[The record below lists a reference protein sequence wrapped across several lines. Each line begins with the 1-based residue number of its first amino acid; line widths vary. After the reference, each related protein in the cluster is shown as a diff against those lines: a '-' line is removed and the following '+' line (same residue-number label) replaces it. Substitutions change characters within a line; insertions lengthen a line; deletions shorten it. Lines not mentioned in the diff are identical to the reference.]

1 MTGTDDVHRAAK
13 TIAGS
18 RPPPWFVGTVRM
30 VVNGMRGN
38 NDTRACYPT
47 RKALRDRLKKVQ
59 RGAELLAR
67 EFNEGYRRN
76 EERYAVVAHL
86 LVSGLDQQTI
96 NVLADVVPKLAH
108 CVASAAPV
116 RDGKGRDKTFPNPD
130 ALSPH
135 EQCAG
140 LVTWGW
146 HNLRHTR
153 PPHTSEELHRACEA
167 VWQAAGLARP
177 HFGNNLTGWRP
188 HLEATE
194 RNLSNALPAANASQ
208 SFRLFWDSLN
218 GMADLHPKEGNAS

>member
-67 EFNEGYRRN
+67 IQRGLSAQRRAICSGGAFAGFPGLTS
-76 EERYAVVAHL
+76 RRSMCWPMWCRSWRIVWHLRLQSGTAKVA
-86 LVSGLDQQTI
+86 T
-96 NVLADVVPKLAH
+96 
-108 CVASAAPV
+108 
-116 RDGKGRDKTFPNPD
+116 R
-130 ALSPH
+130 LSKSRCPFPH

-153 PPHTSEELHRACEA
+153 PPHTSEEIAQSVRGS
-167 VWQAAGLARP
+167 VAGRRFSP
-177 HFGNNLTGWRP
+177 P
-188 HLEATE
+188 
-194 RNLSNALPAANASQ
+194 
-208 SFRLFWDSLN
+208 SLR
-218 GMADLHPKEGNAS
+218 